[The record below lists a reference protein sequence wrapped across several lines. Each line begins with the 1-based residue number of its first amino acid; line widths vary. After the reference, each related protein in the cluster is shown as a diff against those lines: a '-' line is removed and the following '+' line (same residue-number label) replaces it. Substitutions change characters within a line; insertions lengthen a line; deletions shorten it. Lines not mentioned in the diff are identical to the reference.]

1 MSRTAPSGTSISPP
15 SVRTRV
21 AAASARTRARH
32 PIWYLI
38 GRRLVALVFLCLGV
52 TLIAFVLTH
61 LVPGDPAEAN
71 LGQRAGSDPV
81 AVQVF
86 REHYGLDKPLPVQY
100 VVYLSNLVHGDMGE
114 SEQSRRPVRTDLAE
128 YIPATAELALTSIVL
143 SAALG
148 VSLGVIA
155 ALQRN
160 RLTDQILR
168 VVSLGGMSTPQFWL
182 ALIAL
187 YVFFFQLAWLPG
199 SGRLDPGVPLPP
211 HITGMFT
218 VDALLAGRLDV
229 FGNALEH
236 LILPACVL
244 AAFNMGLFTRFTRSA
259 VLEVLG
265 NDYVRTAR
273 AKGIS
278 ELRVIVGHVL
288 RAASPPVIT
297 VIGLAFGNVMTGTV
311 LVENI
316 FSWPGIG
323 QYSFRS
329 ATTLD
334 LPAIVGVMLFVALV
348 YILANLTVDI
358 LYGVIDPR
366 VRVS

>member
-1 MSRTAPSGTSISPP
+1 VRFAP
-15 SVRTRV
+15 RY
-21 AAASARTRARH
+21 ARARAGH
-32 PIWYLI
+32 PLLFFVGQRLI
-38 GRRLVALVFLCLGV
+38 ALIFLGLGV

-86 REHYGLDKPLPVQY
+86 RERYGLDKPLPVQY
-100 VVYLSNLVHGDMGE
+100 VVYLTNLVHGDMGE
-114 SEQSRRPVRTDLAE
+114 SEQSRRPVRADLAE
-128 YIPATAELALTSIVL
+128 YVPATAELALTSIVL
-143 SAALG
+143 SAVFGVGLG
-148 VSLGVIA
+148 VLA
-155 ALQRN
+155 ALHRD
-160 RLTDQILR
+160 RLADQVLR
-168 VVSLGGMSTPQFWL
+168 VVSLGGMSMPSFWL
-182 ALIAL
+182 ALVAL
-187 YVFFFQLAWLPG
+187 YVFFYQLSWVPG
-199 SGRLDPGVPLPP
+199 SGRLDPGVAIPP

-218 VDALLAGRLDV
+218 IDSLLSGQFAVL
-229 FGNALEH
+229 GNALQH

-259 VLEVLG
+259 VLEVIQ

-273 AKGIS
+273 AKGLT
-278 ELRVIVGHVL
+278 EAAVVFGHVL

-348 YILANLTVDI
+348 YILANLVVDV

-366 VRVS
+366 VRLA

>member
-1 MSRTAPSGTSISPP
+1 MASRLTLGYIRA
-15 SVRTRV
+15 
-21 AAASARTRARH
+21 RARH
-32 PIWYLI
+32 PLQFFILK
-38 GRRLVALVFLCLGV
+38 RLVALVFLGLGV

-86 REHYGLDKPLPVQY
+86 REHYGLDKPLPQQY

-114 SEQSRRPVRTDLAE
+114 SEQSRRPVRTDLGE
-128 YIPATAELALTSIVL
+128 YIPATAELALTAIVL
-143 SAALG
+143 SAVLG
-148 VSLGVIA
+148 VALGVIA
-155 ALQRN
+155 ALHRN
-160 RLTDQILR
+160 QLPDQILR
-168 VVSLGGMSTPQFWL
+168 VVSLGGVSVPSFWL
-182 ALIAL
+182 ALVAL
-187 YVFFFQLAWLPG
+187 YVFFYQLSWTPG
-199 SGRLDPGVPLPP
+199 SGRLDPGIIPP
-211 HITGMFT
+211 HITGLIT
-218 VDALLAGRLDV
+218 VDSLLSVRFDI
-229 FGNALEH
+229 FGNAVQH

-244 AAFNMGLFTRFTRSA
+244 ALTNMSLFTRFTRSA
-259 VLEVLG
+259 VLEVLE

-273 AKGIS
+273 AKGLS
-278 ELRVIVGHVL
+278 ERSVIIGHVM

-316 FSWPGIG
+316 FAWPGIG

-348 YILANLTVDI
+348 YILANLVVDV

-366 VRVS
+366 VRFA